1 MRAYVWP
8 QEPSS
13 LVYMDQHLV
22 WLKVKGSMH
31 EKCVSEIRD
40 LKSQIMHLPG
50 DAMSFSSSF
59 FPSSHFC
66 VEVPLIEHSSP
77 YIK

>member
-1 MRAYVWP
+1 MRAYVWLY
-8 QEPSS
+8 EPSS
-13 LVYMDQHLV
+13 LVKMDQHLV
-22 WLKVKGSMH
+22 WLKDMH

-50 DAMSFSSSF
+50 DAMSIPSSF
-59 FPSSHFC
+59 FPPSHFC
-66 VEVPLIEHSSP
+66 VGVSLIEHSSP